1 MRADEFDAGT
11 GRWSIYDGPGHA
23 GEGRRSPS
31 AVSVRDGVLTI
42 TGDPSGTTAGMS
54 WGDGRRYGRW
64 EARVR
69 APAGDPSY
77 NALVLLWPDAEN
89 WPEGGEIDFM
99 EIGDP
104 DRQEVDVFL
113 HYGEDNE
120 QKHGRV
126 KTDAT
131 RWHNWAVEWT
141 PTSITTFLDGRKWYG
156 TTDRAVQPPGP
167 MHLCIQLDWFPPG
180 AVRCRSRRWRST
192 GCASTTWTPDRSRL
206 SARVKP
212 DGPTVDGVS
221 ELHERT
227 TAPDG
232 PSTGPRR
239 RRVALLV
246 LACVAIAALV
256 SVLVVALQGNN
267 TAFAQDTKPS
277 TARGPVDV
285 TTAAATLGWATR
297 CAPTSSTRAPGNGA
311 STTAP
316 ATPARAALTERS
328 RCATACSPSPATRTA
343 PPPACRWGEAK
354 AYGRWEARVRAPAG
368 DPLQRTGPA
377 LADADDFPQGG
388 EIDFMELG
396 DHGPPV
402 HGRVPPLREG
412 QRAETRPREDRR
424 HALAQLGGRVDANVV
439 TPILDGRRWYG
450 TPTQRGPAARPDAP
464 VHPAR
469 LVSLRETAR
478 CNESRMQVDWVRE
491 YDLGY
496 QPMRAKSSPAL
507 VSGRGGLARWP

>member
-1 MRADEFDAGT
+1 MTIRIDQLEQIVRRYLATGTAVVVVVLAPGTGTPAATDAGPASAATTTVDRGTRPPGSTRRRVGGSAAEHEAEHEQNTKPSTARGPVDGTTAAATLGWGEPVRADEFDAGT

-156 TTDRAVQPPGP
+156 TTDR
-167 MHLCIQLDWFPPG
+167 
-180 AVRCRSRRWRST
+180 RR
-192 GCASTTWTPDRSRL
+192 
-206 SARVKP
+206 
-212 DGPTVDGVS
+212 
-221 ELHERT
+221 
-227 TAPDG
+227 
-232 PSTGPRR
+232 
-239 RRVALLV
+239 
-246 LACVAIAALV
+246 
-256 SVLVVALQGNN
+256 
-267 TAFAQDTKPS
+267 
-277 TARGPVDV
+277 
-285 TTAAATLGWATR
+285 
-297 CAPTSSTRAPGNGA
+297 
-311 STTAP
+311 
-316 ATPARAALTERS
+316 
-328 RCATACSPSPATRTA
+328 
-343 PPPACRWGEAK
+343 
-354 AYGRWEARVRAPAG
+354 
-368 DPLQRTGPA
+368 
-377 LADADDFPQGG
+377 
-388 EIDFMELG
+388 
-396 DHGPPV
+396 
-402 HGRVPPLREG
+402 
-412 QRAETRPREDRR
+412 
-424 HALAQLGGRVDANVV
+424 
-439 TPILDGRRWYG
+439 
-450 TPTQRGPAARPDAP
+450 PAARPHAP

-469 LVSLRETAR
+469 LVSLRKRYGAG
-478 CNESRMQVDWVRE
+478 VDDAGRLGTRVRPGATDAAGSLSAGSAGWA
-491 YDLGY
+491 YCRQG
-496 QPMRAKSSPAL
+496 
-507 VSGRGGLARWP
+507 V